1 MELAEWC
8 SSSRVIILAGKGGVG
23 KTTTAAAL
31 SVAAARAGRR
41 VLLVELE
48 GKSGLGSMFG
58 FENLD
63 GEREVY
69 PGVTVL
75 PLAADEAL
83 VEYLEDH
90 GLKRVSKRLVGTGA
104 LDIVATAVPGMKE
117 ILVLGKVK
125 QLQRARRADVIIVDG
140 PAAGHA
146 VTFLLSPKGLLDAVR
161 VGPVLTQ
168 AIEVTEMLADPDRAQ
183 VVLVTLPEETPV
195 IETVETAEAFLDRI
209 GLTLGPLV
217 VNGVYPDRPL
227 DGLTSPDEVR
237 AAAEGAGVSVPE
249 GEVEDLARA
258 ARFLTRR
265 RHLQAEQL
273 ARLADRLD
281 LPQVV
286 LPFLF
291 SADIGPAELEVLA
304 DALTA
309 GVDTLA
315 GGFRRRCPGDAPC
328 PPGPVGA

>member
-31 SVAAARAGRR
+31 SVAAARAGRT

-58 FENLD
+58 VANLD
-63 GEREVY
+63 REQEVY

-83 VEYLEDH
+83 LEYLETH
-90 GLKRVSKRLVGTGA
+90 GLGRISKRLVGSGA

-125 QLQRARRADVIIVDG
+125 SLQRARAADVIVVDG

-168 AIEVTEMLADPDRAQ
+168 AVEVTEMLADPDRAQ
-183 VVLVTLPEETPV
+183 VLLVTLPEETPV
-195 IETVETAEAFLDRI
+195 NETAETAEAFLDRI
-209 GLTLGPLV
+209 GMTLGPLV
-217 VNGVYPDRPL
+217 VNGLYPDRPI
-227 DGLTSPDEVR
+227 DGLTSPEEIR
-237 AAAEGAGVSVPE
+237 AAAEQAGVAVPD
-249 GEVEDLARA
+249 GEVEHLARA
-258 ARFLTRR
+258 ARFVTSRR
-265 RHLQAEQL
+265 RLQEEQL
-273 ARLADRLD
+273 ARLVERLPE

-286 LPFLF
+286 LPFIF
-291 SADIGPAELEVLA
+291 SSDIGPAELEVLA

-309 GVDTLA
+309 GVSAL
-315 GGFRRRCPGDAPC
+315 
-328 PPGPVGA
+328 PVGA

>member
-1 MELAEWC
+1 
-8 SSSRVIILAGKGGVG
+8 V
-23 KTTTAAAL
+23 
-31 SVAAARAGRR
+31 
-41 VLLVELE
+41 
-48 GKSGLGSMFG
+48 
-58 FENLD
+58 
-63 GEREVY
+63 EVY

-83 VEYLEDH
+83 IEYLESH
-90 GLKRVSKRLVGTGA
+90 GLGRMSKRLVSTGA

-125 QLQRARRADVIIVDG
+125 ALQRARAADVIVVDG

-161 VGPVLTQ
+161 VGPVLNQ
-168 AIEVTEMLADPDRAQ
+168 AVEVTEMLADPDRAQ
-183 VVLVTLPEETPV
+183 VMLVSLPEETPV
-195 IETVETAEAFLDRI
+195 NETAETAETFIDRI

-217 VNGVYPDRPL
+217 VNGMYPDRPF
-227 DGLTSPDEVR
+227 DGMTSPGEVR
-237 AAAEGAGVSVPE
+237 AVAERAGVAV
-249 GEVEDLARA
+249 GDGDVEHLARA

-265 RHLQAEQL
+265 RRLQVEQL
-273 ARLADRLD
+273 RRLADRLD

-291 SADIGPAELEVLA
+291 SADIGRAELEVLA

-309 GVDTLA
+309 GVDAL
-315 GGFRRRCPGDAPC
+315 
-328 PPGPVGA
+328 PVGA

>member
-23 KTTTAAAL
+23 KTTVAAAL
-31 SVAAARAGRR
+31 SVAAARLGRQ

-48 GKSGLGSMFG
+48 GKSGLAAMFG
-58 FENLD
+58 FEGFD
-63 GEREVY
+63 GEQEVY

-75 PLAADEAL
+75 PLAPDEAL
-83 VEYLEDH
+83 IEYLEAH
-90 GLKRVSKRLVGTGA
+90 GLGKMSKRLVNSGA

-125 QLQRARRADVIIVDG
+125 ALQRAQAADVIVVDG

-168 AIEVTEMLADPDRAQ
+168 AVEVTEMLDDPDRAQ
-183 VVLVTLPEETPV
+183 VMLVTLPEETPV
-195 IETVETAEAFLDRI
+195 NETVETAQAFTERI

-217 VNGVYPDRPL
+217 VNGVYPERHL
-227 DGLTSPDEVR
+227 DGLTSPEEIQ
-237 AAAEGAGVSVPE
+237 AAAIEAGVGISDHDAE
-249 GEVEDLARA
+249 HLARA

-265 RHLQAEQL
+265 RHLQEEQL
-273 ARLADRLD
+273 ARLAVGLD
-281 LPQVV
+281 LPKVI

-291 SADIGPAELEVLA
+291 SADIGRAELEVLA
-304 DALTA
+304 EALTTGLHA
-309 GVDTLA
+309 L
-315 GGFRRRCPGDAPC
+315 
-328 PPGPVGA
+328 PVGA

>member
-1 MELAEWC
+1 MDLAEWC
-8 SSSRVIILAGKGGVG
+8 SSSRVIIVAGKGGVG

-31 SVAAARAGRR
+31 AVAAARSGRR
-41 VLLVELE
+41 VMLVELE
-48 GKSGLGSMFG
+48 GKSGLASMFG
-58 FENLD
+58 FETIS
-63 GEREVY
+63 GEVEVY

-75 PLAADEAL
+75 PLAPDDAL
-83 VEYLEDH
+83 LEYLETH
-90 GLKRVSKRLVGTGA
+90 GLRRMSKRLVNSGA

-125 QLQRARRADVIIVDG
+125 SLQRARAADVIVVDG

-146 VTFLLSPKGLLDAVR
+146 VTFLLSPKGILDAVR

-168 AIEVTEMLADPDRAQ
+168 AVEVTEMLADPDRAQ
-183 VVLVTLPEETPV
+183 VMLVTLPEETPV
-195 IETVETAEAFLDRI
+195 NETAETAEAFVDRI

-227 DGLTSPDEVR
+227 DGLTRPEAIR
-237 AAAEGAGVSVPE
+237 AMAERAGAGAGVPD
-249 GEVEDLARA
+249 GEADQLARA
-258 ARFLTRR
+258 ARFLTSRR
-265 RHLQAEQL
+265 RLQEEQL
-273 ARLADRLD
+273 SRLADRLA

-291 SADIGPAELEVLA
+291 SSDIGPAELEVLA

-309 GVDTLA
+309 GLGA
-315 GGFRRRCPGDAPC
+315 L
-328 PPGPVGA
+328 PVGA

>member
-1 MELAEWC
+1 MELTEWC
-8 SSSRVIILAGKGGVG
+8 SSSRVIIVAGKGGVG

-31 SVAAARAGRR
+31 AVAAARTGRQ

-58 FENLD
+58 FESLS
-63 GEREVY
+63 GEVEVY
-69 PGVTVL
+69 PGVRVL
-75 PLAADEAL
+75 PLAADDAL
-83 VEYLEDH
+83 IEYLETH
-90 GLKRVSKRLVGTGA
+90 GLGRMSKRLVNTGA

-125 QLQRARRADVIIVDG
+125 ALQRARAADVIIVDG

-183 VVLVTLPEETPV
+183 VMLVTLPEETPV
-195 IETVETAEAFLDRI
+195 NETAETADAFLNRI

-217 VNGVYPDRPL
+217 VNGLYPDRPL
-227 DGLTSPDEVR
+227 DGLTEPEDVL
-237 AAAEGAGVSVPE
+237 AAAERAGVTVPD
-249 GEVEDLARA
+249 GEEEHLARA
-258 ARFLTRR
+258 AHFLTRR
-265 RHLQAEQL
+265 RRLQAEQL
-273 ARLADRLD
+273 TRLADRLD
-281 LPQVV
+281 LPLVA

-291 SADIGPAELEVLA
+291 SADIGRAELEILA

-309 GVDTLA
+309 GVGAL
-315 GGFRRRCPGDAPC
+315 
-328 PPGPVGA
+328 PVGA

>member
-31 SVAAARAGRR
+31 SVAAARAGRK

-58 FENLD
+58 IQNLD
-63 GEREVY
+63 REQEVY
-69 PGVTVL
+69 PGLTVL

-83 VEYLEDH
+83 LEYLETH
-90 GLKRVSKRLVGTGA
+90 GLGRMSKRLVSSGA

-125 QLQRARRADVIIVDG
+125 SLQNARAADVIVVDG

-168 AIEVTEMLADPDRAQ
+168 AVEVTEMLADPDRAQ
-183 VVLVTLPEETPV
+183 VMLVTLPEETPV
-195 IETVETAEAFLDRI
+195 NETAETAEAFTGRV

-227 DGLTSPDEVR
+227 DGLTTPEEIR
-237 AAAEGAGVSVPE
+237 AAGEQAGVPVLD
-249 GEVEDLARA
+249 GEVKHLARA

-265 RHLQAEQL
+265 RRLQEEQL
-273 ARLADRLD
+273 ARLAERLD
-281 LPQVV
+281 LPHVV

-291 SADIGPAELEVLA
+291 ASDIGPAELEVLA
-304 DALTA
+304 DALAA
-309 GVDTLA
+309 GLSA
-315 GGFRRRCPGDAPC
+315 L
-328 PPGPVGA
+328 PVGA

>member
-8 SSSRVIILAGKGGVG
+8 SSSRVIIVAGKGGVG

-31 SVAAARAGRR
+31 AVAAARAGRR
-41 VLLVELE
+41 ARLVELE
-48 GKSGLGSMFG
+48 GKSGLASMFG
-58 FENLD
+58 FD
-63 GEREVY
+63 TISGEVEAY

-75 PLAADEAL
+75 PLAPDDAL
-83 VEYLEDH
+83 IEYLETH
-90 GLKRVSKRLVGTGA
+90 GLRRMSKRLVHSGA

-117 ILVLGKVK
+117 ILVLGKV
-125 QLQRARRADVIIVDG
+125 RAGAADVIVVDG

-146 VTFLLSPKGLLDAVR
+146 VNFLLSPKGILDAVR

-168 AIEVTEMLADPDRAQ
+168 AIEVSEMLADPDRAQ
-183 VVLVTLPEETPV
+183 VMLVTLPEETPV
-195 IETVETAEAFLDRI
+195 NETAETAETFVDRI

-227 DGLTSPDEVR
+227 DGLTSPEEVR
-237 AAAEGAGVSVPE
+237 AAAERAGVAMPE
-249 GEVEDLARA
+249 GEVEHLARA

-265 RHLQAEQL
+265 RRLQIEQL
-273 ARLADRLD
+273 GRLADRLD

-291 SADIGPAELEVLA
+291 SSDIGRAELEVLA

-309 GVDTLA
+309 GVGAL
-315 GGFRRRCPGDAPC
+315 
-328 PPGPVGA
+328 PVGA

>member
-8 SSSRVIILAGKGGVG
+8 SSSRVIIVAGKGGVG

-31 SVAAARAGRR
+31 AVAAARAGRR
-41 VLLVELE
+41 VLLIELE
-48 GKSGLGSMFG
+48 GKSGLASMFG
-58 FENLD
+58 FETIS
-63 GEREVY
+63 GEVEVY

-83 VEYLEDH
+83 IEYLETH
-90 GLKRVSKRLVGTGA
+90 GLGRMSKRLVGTGA
-104 LDIVATAVPGMKE
+104 LDILATAVPGMRE

-125 QLQRARRADVIIVDG
+125 ALQRARAADVIVVDG

-168 AIEVTEMLADPDRAQ
+168 AVEVSEMLADPDRAQ
-183 VVLVTLPEETPV
+183 VMLVTLPEETPV
-195 IETVETAEAFLDRI
+195 NETAETAEALTDRI

-227 DGLTSPDEVR
+227 DGLTSPDEIR
-237 AAAEGAGVSVPE
+237 AAAERAGVTLPAGDV
-249 GEVEDLARA
+249 DHLAWA

-265 RHLQAEQL
+265 RRLQAEQL
-273 ARLADRLD
+273 GRLAERLD
-281 LPQVV
+281 VAQVV
-286 LPFLF
+286 LPFVF
-291 SADIGPAELEVLA
+291 SSDIGRAELEVLA

-309 GVDTLA
+309 GVGAL
-315 GGFRRRCPGDAPC
+315 
-328 PPGPVGA
+328 PVGA

>member
-31 SVAAARAGRR
+31 SVAAARAGRQ

-48 GKSGLGSMFG
+48 GKSGLAAMFG
-58 FENLD
+58 REALD
-63 GEREVY
+63 GEEEVY
-69 PGVTVL
+69 PGLTIL
-75 PLAADEAL
+75 PLAPDEAL
-83 VEYLEDH
+83 LEYLETH
-90 GLKRVSKRLVGTGA
+90 GLGKMSKRLVGSGA

-125 QLQRARRADVIIVDG
+125 ALQRARAADVIIVDG

-168 AIEVTEMLADPDRAQ
+168 AAEVSEMLDDPDRAQ
-183 VVLVTLPEETPV
+183 VMLVTLPEETPV
-195 IETVETAEAFLDRI
+195 NETAETAQAFIDRI

-227 DGLTSPDEVR
+227 DGLTTAEAVKE
-237 AAAEGAGVSVPE
+237 AAAAAGVSVPD
-249 GEVEDLARA
+249 GDVERLAKA
-258 ARFLTRR
+258 ARFLTSRR
-265 RHLQAEQL
+265 RLQGEQL
-273 ARLADRLD
+273 ARLAERLD
-281 LPQVV
+281 LPQVR

-291 SADIGPAELEVLA
+291 TADIGPAELEVLA
-304 DALTA
+304 EALTA
-309 GVDTLA
+309 GMNAL
-315 GGFRRRCPGDAPC
+315 
-328 PPGPVGA
+328 PVGA

>member
-1 MELAEWC
+1 
-8 SSSRVIILAGKGGVG
+8 VG

-58 FENLD
+58 VQSLD
-63 GEREVY
+63 HEQEVY

-75 PLAADEAL
+75 PLAPDEAL
-83 VEYLEDH
+83 LEYLETH
-90 GLKRVSKRLVGTGA
+90 GLGRISKRLVSSGA

-125 QLQRARRADVIIVDG
+125 SLQRAQAADVIVVDG

-161 VGPVLTQ
+161 VGPILTQ
-168 AIEVTEMLADPDRAQ
+168 AVEVSEMLADPARAQ
-183 VVLVTLPEETPV
+183 VMLVTLPEETPV
-195 IETVETAEAFLDRI
+195 NETAETAEAFLDRI
-209 GLTLGPLV
+209 GMTLGPLV
-217 VNGVYPDRPL
+217 VNGLYPDRPL
-227 DGLTSPDEVR
+227 EGLTTAEEIL
-237 AAAEGAGVSVPE
+237 AAAEQAGVSVPD
-249 GEVEDLARA
+249 GDVDHLARA
-258 ARFLTRR
+258 ARFVTSRR
-265 RHLQAEQL
+265 RLQEEQL
-273 ARLADRLD
+273 ARLAERLPD

-291 SADIGPAELEVLA
+291 SSDIGPAELEVLA
-304 DALTA
+304 EALTA
-309 GVDTLA
+309 GVSAL
-315 GGFRRRCPGDAPC
+315 
-328 PPGPVGA
+328 PVGA

>member
-31 SVAAARAGRR
+31 AVAAARAGRQ

-48 GKSGLGSMFG
+48 GKSGLASMFG
-58 FENLD
+58 FEAI
-63 GEREVY
+63 EEEQEVY

-75 PLAADEAL
+75 PLAADDAL
-83 VEYLEDH
+83 VEYLETH
-90 GLKRVSKRLVGTGA
+90 GLGRMAKRLASTGA
-104 LDIVATAVPGMKE
+104 LDLIATAVPGMKE

-125 QLQRARRADVIIVDG
+125 ALQRAGAADVIVVDG

-183 VVLVTLPEETPV
+183 VMLVTLPEETPV
-195 IETVETAEAFLDRI
+195 NETVETAQAFTDRI

-227 DGLTSPDEVR
+227 DDLTTPEEIR
-237 AAAEGAGVSVPE
+237 AAAAPAGVTLPD
-249 GEVEDLARA
+249 GEVEHLARA

-265 RHLQAEQL
+265 RRLQEEQL
-273 ARLADRLD
+273 VRLAERLD
-281 LPQVV
+281 LPRVI

-291 SADIGPAELEVLA
+291 SADIGRAELEVLA

-309 GVDTLA
+309 GVDAL
-315 GGFRRRCPGDAPC
+315 
-328 PPGPVGA
+328 PVGA

>member
-8 SSSRVIILAGKGGVG
+8 SSSRVIIVAGKGGVG
-23 KTTTAAAL
+23 KTTTAATLA
-31 SVAAARAGRR
+31 VAAARAGRR

-48 GKSGLGSMFG
+48 GKSGLPSMFG
-58 FENLD
+58 FESIS
-63 GEREVY
+63 GELEVY
-69 PGVTVL
+69 PGLTIL

-83 VEYLEDH
+83 LEYLEDH
-90 GLKRVSKRLVGTGA
+90 GLKRMSKRLVQSGV

-117 ILVLGKVK
+117 ILVLGRVK
-125 QLQRARRADVIIVDG
+125 ALQRERAADVIVVDG

-168 AIEVTEMLADPDRAQ
+168 ALEVTEMLADPERAQ
-183 VVLVTLPEETPV
+183 VMLVTLPEETPV
-195 IETVETAEAFLDRI
+195 NETAETAETLVDRI

-217 VNGVYPDRPL
+217 VNGLYPDRPL
-227 DGLTSPDEVR
+227 AGLTSPEEVR
-237 AAAEGAGVSVPE
+237 ALAGGAVPD
-249 GEVEDLARA
+249 GEVEHLARA

-265 RHLQAEQL
+265 RHLQEEQL

-281 LPQVV
+281 LGRVV

-291 SADIGPAELEVLA
+291 ASDIGRAELEILSEA
-304 DALTA
+304 MAAGFSAL
-309 GVDTLA
+309 
-315 GGFRRRCPGDAPC
+315 
-328 PPGPVGA
+328 PVGA

>member
-31 SVAAARAGRR
+31 AVAAAQAGRQ

-48 GKSGLGSMFG
+48 GKSGLASMFNHAAI
-58 FENLD
+58 EE
-63 GEREVY
+63 EREVY
-69 PGVTVL
+69 PGLRIL
-75 PLAADEAL
+75 PLAPDEAL
-83 VEYLEDH
+83 IEYLEAH
-90 GLKRVSKRLVGTGA
+90 GLGKMSKRLVHTGA

-125 QLQRARRADVIIVDG
+125 ALQKARAADVIIVDG

-168 AIEVTEMLADPDRAQ
+168 AIEVTEMLDDPERAQ
-183 VVLVTLPEETPV
+183 VMLVTLPEETPV
-195 IETVETAEAFLDRI
+195 NETVETAQAFTDRV

-217 VNGVYPDRPL
+217 VNGLYPDRPL
-227 DGLTSPDEVR
+227 DGLTTAEEIR
-237 AAAEGAGVSVPE
+237 GAAASAGVTVPD
-249 GEVEDLARA
+249 GEVEHLAQA

-265 RHLQAEQL
+265 RRLQEQQL
-273 ARLADRLD
+273 ARLDERLD
-281 LPQVV
+281 LPRVT

-291 SADIGPAELEVLA
+291 SADIGPEELEVLA
-304 DALTA
+304 GALAA
-309 GVDTLA
+309 GVEAL
-315 GGFRRRCPGDAPC
+315 
-328 PPGPVGA
+328 PVGA

>member
-48 GKSGLGSMFG
+48 GKSGLASMFG
-58 FENLD
+58 VEPFE

-69 PGVTVL
+69 PGLRVL
-75 PLAADEAL
+75 ALAPDEAL
-83 VEYLEDH
+83 VEYLETH
-90 GLKRVSKRLVGTGA
+90 GLGKMSRRLVSTGA

-125 QLQRARRADVIIVDG
+125 ALQRAQAADVIVVDG

-168 AIEVTEMLADPDRAQ
+168 AVEVTEMLADPDRAQ
-183 VVLVTLPEETPV
+183 VMLVTLPEETPV
-195 IETVETAEAFLDRI
+195 NETAETAEAFIDRI
-209 GLTLGPLV
+209 GLALGPLV
-217 VNGVYPDRPL
+217 VNGVYPDRRL
-227 DGLTSPDEVR
+227 DGLDTPDGIR
-237 AAAEGAGVSVPE
+237 AVSAEAGVDISE
-249 GEVEDLARA
+249 GDVERLARA
-258 ARFLTRR
+258 AHFLTSRR
-265 RHLQAEQL
+265 RLQVEQL
-273 ARLADRLD
+273 ARLSARLAV
-281 LPQVV
+281 PQVV

-304 DALTA
+304 EALTA
-309 GVDTLA
+309 GLSA
-315 GGFRRRCPGDAPC
+315 L
-328 PPGPVGA
+328 PVGA

>member
-8 SSSRVIILAGKGGVG
+8 SSSRVIIVAGKGGVG

-31 SVAAARAGRR
+31 AVAAARAGRR

-48 GKSGLGSMFG
+48 GKSGLGAMFG
-58 FENLD
+58 FQTLT
-63 GEREVY
+63 GEVEVY

-83 VEYLEDH
+83 IEYLETH
-90 GLKRVSKRLVGTGA
+90 GLGRMSKRLVSTGA

-117 ILVLGKVK
+117 ILVLGRVK
-125 QLQRARRADVIIVDG
+125 ALQRARAADVIVVDG

-168 AIEVTEMLADPDRAQ
+168 AIEVSEMLADPDRAQ
-183 VVLVTLPEETPV
+183 VMLVTLPEETPV
-195 IETVETAEAFLDRI
+195 NETAETAETLIDRI

-227 DGLTSPDEVR
+227 DGLTSPGEVR
-237 AAAEGAGVSVPE
+237 AAAERAGVTVPD
-249 GEVEDLARA
+249 GEVEHLARA
-258 ARFLTRR
+258 AHFLTSRR
-265 RHLQAEQL
+265 RLQEEQL
-273 ARLADRLD
+273 ARLRDRLD

-291 SADIGPAELEVLA
+291 SCDIGPAELEILA
-304 DALTA
+304 DALAA
-309 GVDTLA
+309 GADALPVDA
-315 GGFRRRCPGDAPC
+315 
-328 PPGPVGA
+328 

>member
-1 MELAEWC
+1 MELTEWC

-31 SVAAARAGRR
+31 SVAAARAGCK

-58 FENLD
+58 IENL
-63 GEREVY
+63 EREQEVY
-69 PGVTVL
+69 PGLTVL

-83 VEYLEDH
+83 LEYLESH
-90 GLKRVSKRLVGTGA
+90 GLGRMSKRLVGTGA
-104 LDIVATAVPGMKE
+104 LDILATAVPGMKE

-125 QLQRARRADVIIVDG
+125 SLQRAQAADVIVVDG

-168 AIEVTEMLADPDRAQ
+168 AVEVTEMLSDPDRAQ
-183 VVLVTLPEETPV
+183 VMLVTLPEETPV
-195 IETVETAEAFLDRI
+195 NETAETAEAFLDRI
-209 GLTLGPLV
+209 GMTLGPLV

-227 DGLTSPDEVR
+227 AGLTTPEEIR
-237 AAAEGAGVSVPE
+237 AAAEQADAPVPD
-249 GEVEDLARA
+249 GEVEHLARA
-258 ARFLTRR
+258 AHFVTSRR
-265 RHLQAEQL
+265 RLQEEQL
-273 ARLADRLD
+273 ARLAERLPD

-291 SADIGPAELEVLA
+291 SVDIGRAELEVLA
-304 DALTA
+304 DALAA
-309 GVDTLA
+309 GLSA
-315 GGFRRRCPGDAPC
+315 L
-328 PPGPVGA
+328 PVGA

>member
-8 SSSRVIILAGKGGVG
+8 SSSRVIIVAGKGGVG

-31 SVAAARAGRR
+31 AVAAARAGRR
-41 VLLVELE
+41 ALLVELE
-48 GKSGLGSMFG
+48 GKSGLAQMFG
-58 FENLD
+58 FESLS
-63 GEREVY
+63 GKVEVY
-69 PGVTVL
+69 PGLSVL

-83 VEYLEDH
+83 IEYLEAH
-90 GLKRVSKRLVGTGA
+90 GLGRVSKRLVNTGA
-104 LDIVATAVPGMKE
+104 LDIVATAVPGMRE

-125 QLQRARRADVIIVDG
+125 ALQRARAADVIVVDG

-168 AIEVTEMLADPDRAQ
+168 AMEVSEMLADPDRAQ
-183 VVLVTLPEETPV
+183 VMLVTLPEETPV
-195 IETVETAEAFLDRI
+195 NETAETAEAFVDRI

-227 DGLTSPDEVR
+227 DGLTEPDEVR
-237 AAAEGAGVSVPE
+237 ALGAAAGVAVPDGDAE
-249 GEVEDLARA
+249 RLARA

-265 RHLQAEQL
+265 RRLQAEQL
-273 ARLADRLD
+273 GRLAGRLD
-281 LPQVV
+281 LGQVL

-291 SADIGPAELEVLA
+291 SSDIGPAELEVLA
-304 DALTA
+304 EALSAGMDAL
-309 GVDTLA
+309 
-315 GGFRRRCPGDAPC
+315 
-328 PPGPVGA
+328 PVGA

>member
-1 MELAEWC
+1 MRAMELAEWC

-31 SVAAARAGRR
+31 AVAAARVGRR

-48 GKSGLGSMFG
+48 GKSGLAAMFG
-58 FENLD
+58 LPPFE
-63 GEREVY
+63 EEQEVY

-75 PLAADEAL
+75 PLAPDEAL
-83 VEYLEDH
+83 LEYLESH
-90 GLKRVSKRLVGTGA
+90 GLRRVSKRLVASGA
-104 LDIVATAVPGMKE
+104 LDIVATAVPGMRE

-125 QLQRARRADVIIVDG
+125 ALQRAAAADVIVVDG

-168 AIEVTEMLADPDRAQ
+168 AVEVSEMLADPDRAQ
-183 VVLVTLPEETPV
+183 VMLVTLPEETPV
-195 IETVETAEAFLDRI
+195 NETVETAEAFTDRV
-209 GLTLGPLV
+209 GLALGPLV

-227 DGLTSPDEVR
+227 DGLTSPEEIEAL
-237 AAAEGAGVSVPE
+237 AAQSGGTVPD
-249 GEVEDLARA
+249 GELEHLARA
-258 ARFLTRR
+258 AHFLTSRR
-265 RHLQAEQL
+265 RLQVEQL
-273 ARLADRLD
+273 TRLDERLD
-281 LPQVV
+281 LPRVV

-291 SADIGPAELEVLA
+291 SADIGPAQVEVLA

-309 GVDTLA
+309 GVSAL
-315 GGFRRRCPGDAPC
+315 
-328 PPGPVGA
+328 PVGA

>member
-31 SVAAARAGRR
+31 AVAAAQAGRQ

-48 GKSGLGSMFG
+48 GKSGLASMFG
-58 FENLD
+58 FEAIEE
-63 GEREVY
+63 EREVY
-69 PGVTVL
+69 PGLTVL

-83 VEYLEDH
+83 IEYLETH
-90 GLKRVSKRLVGTGA
+90 GLGRMSKRLVNTGA

-125 QLQRARRADVIIVDG
+125 ALQKARAADVIVVDG

-168 AIEVTEMLADPDRAQ
+168 AIEVTEMLDDPDRAQ
-183 VVLVTLPEETPV
+183 VMLVTLPEETPV
-195 IETVETAEAFLDRI
+195 NETVETAQAFTERV

-227 DGLTSPDEVR
+227 DGMTTPEEIR
-237 AAAEGAGVSVPE
+237 AAASAAGATVSD
-249 GEVEDLARA
+249 GEVEHLARA

-265 RHLQAEQL
+265 RRLQEEQL
-273 ARLADRLD
+273 TRLAGRLD
-281 LPQVV
+281 LSQVI

-291 SADIGPAELEVLA
+291 SADIGPGELEVLA
-304 DALTA
+304 EALTA
-309 GVDTLA
+309 GVDAL
-315 GGFRRRCPGDAPC
+315 
-328 PPGPVGA
+328 PVGA

>member
-1 MELAEWC
+1 MELAKWC

-31 SVAAARAGRR
+31 AVAAARVGRQ

-48 GKSGLGSMFG
+48 GKSGLASMFG
-58 FENLD
+58 FEAI
-63 GEREVY
+63 EEEQEVY
-69 PGVTVL
+69 PGLRVL
-75 PLAADEAL
+75 PLAPDEAL
-83 VEYLEDH
+83 LEYLETH
-90 GLKRVSKRLVGTGA
+90 GLGKMSRRLVSTGA
-104 LDIVATAVPGMKE
+104 LDIVSTAVPGMKE

-125 QLQRARRADVIIVDG
+125 ALQKARAADVIVVDG

-168 AIEVTEMLADPDRAQ
+168 AVEVTEMLDDPDRAQ
-183 VVLVTLPEETPV
+183 VMLVTIPEETPV
-195 IETVETAEAFLDRI
+195 NETAETAVAFTERV

-227 DGLTSPDEVR
+227 GGLATPEEIR
-237 AAAEGAGVSVPE
+237 TAATAAGVTVAD
-249 GEVEDLARA
+249 GEVERLARA

-265 RHLQAEQL
+265 RQLQEEQL
-273 ARLADRLD
+273 ARLAERLP
-281 LPQVV
+281 LPQVR

-291 SADIGPAELEVLA
+291 SADIGPGELEILA
-304 DALTA
+304 EALTA
-309 GVDTLA
+309 GVDAL
-315 GGFRRRCPGDAPC
+315 
-328 PPGPVGA
+328 PVGA

>member
-31 SVAAARAGRR
+31 SVAAARAGRK

-48 GKSGLGSMFG
+48 GKSGLSSMFG
-58 FENLD
+58 VANVDHEH
-63 GEREVY
+63 EVY
-69 PGVTVL
+69 PGLTVL
-75 PLAADEAL
+75 PLAPDEAL
-83 VEYLEDH
+83 IEYLETH
-90 GLKRVSKRLVGTGA
+90 GLKRISKRLASTGA

-125 QLQRARRADVIIVDG
+125 SLQRAQAADVIVVDG

-168 AIEVTEMLADPDRAQ
+168 AIDVSEMLADPDRAQ

-195 IETVETAEAFLDRI
+195 NETAETAEAILDRV
-209 GLTLGPLV
+209 GLTLGPVV

-227 DGLTSPDEVR
+227 DGLTTPEQIR
-237 AAAEGAGVSVPE
+237 AAAAEVGTPVGDD
-249 GEVEDLARA
+249 EVEHLARA
-258 ARFLTRR
+258 AHFVTSRR
-265 RHLQAEQL
+265 RLQEEQL
-273 ARLADRLD
+273 ARLAERLPD
-281 LPQVV
+281 VPQVV

-291 SADIGPAELEVLA
+291 ASDIGRAELEVLA
-304 DALTA
+304 EALTA
-309 GVDTLA
+309 GVSAL
-315 GGFRRRCPGDAPC
+315 
-328 PPGPVGA
+328 PVGA